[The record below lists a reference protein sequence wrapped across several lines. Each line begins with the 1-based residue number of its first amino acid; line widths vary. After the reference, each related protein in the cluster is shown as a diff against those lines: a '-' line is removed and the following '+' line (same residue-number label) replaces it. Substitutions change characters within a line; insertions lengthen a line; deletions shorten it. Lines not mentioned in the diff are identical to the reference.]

1 MNPWAKRSLAIVAAI
16 GAHEAL
22 ARGLDRAGL
31 VERLLSPSG
40 AGAAVVLVAAAAMY
54 ALRLGLLFVVPGVVV
69 ARAVNAAL
77 GRYSASRRARSRA
90 SSASAASARVGQG
103 D

>member
-1 MNPWAKRSLAIVAAI
+1 MRPWAKRALTIAA
-16 GAHEAL
+16 AVVLHELL

-31 VERLLSPSG
+31 IERLLSPSG
-40 AGAAVVLVAAAAMY
+40 VGAVVALVAAVALY
-54 ALRLGLLFVVPGVVV
+54 ALRLGLLFVVPGVVL
-69 ARAVNAAL
+69 ARLVIAA
-77 GRYSASRRARSRA
+77 YSASSRARSRA